1 MLRENKGGNM
11 VPGWRGPKF
20 VVVER
25 DEALIERLV
34 EVAHDLYRE
43 LPLASS

>member
-1 MLRENKGGNM
+1 
-11 VPGWRGPKF
+11 VPGWPGPKF

-34 EVAHDLYRE
+34 EVAHNIYRE
-43 LPLASS
+43 LPIARS